1 MESANRAKLSMFDLC
16 CISKT
21 GAYITGRPRQKRQS
35 RITTYHSKTLPLQ
48 GLQLLLSRTVFYGS
62 SAQTR

>member
-1 MESANRAKLSMFDLC
+1 MSSGDRAKPSVFDLC

-35 RITTYHSKTLPLQ
+35 RITTYHSKTLPQQ
-48 GLQLLLSRTVFYGS
+48 GLQLLLSRKPIYGS
-62 SAQTR
+62 STQTR

>member
-1 MESANRAKLSMFDLC
+1 MLDLY

-35 RITTYHSKTLPLQ
+35 RITTHHSKTLPPQ
-48 GLQLLLSRTVFYGS
+48 GLQLLLSRKIFNGC